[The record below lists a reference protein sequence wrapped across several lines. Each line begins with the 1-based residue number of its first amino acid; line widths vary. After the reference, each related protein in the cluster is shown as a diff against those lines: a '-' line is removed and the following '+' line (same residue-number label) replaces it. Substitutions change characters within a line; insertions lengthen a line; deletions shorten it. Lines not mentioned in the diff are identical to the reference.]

1 MSTLPQLFEE
11 DVLELNRA
19 MQELLDKCEAGNAF
33 IIDKGGF
40 LIAERGE
47 PRSLDTTTLAAL
59 SAASY
64 AATQGI
70 ANLVN
75 EPNFNSVYQQGEAS
89 SLLVMNVDEHCLL
102 AVLFRAQ
109 VSVGAVKYF
118 GQATIQ
124 KIAQQLQQAHERNPE
139 AALDLS
145 KLNLADP
152 SPLFQRKSALS

>member
-47 PRSLDTTTLAAL
+47 SSSLDTTTLAAL

-102 AVLFRAQ
+102 AVLFKAQ

-118 GQATIQ
+118 GHATIQ

>member
-1 MSTLPQLFEE
+1 MSALPQLFEE

-47 PRSLDTTTLAAL
+47 SSSL

-118 GQATIQ
+118 SHATIQ